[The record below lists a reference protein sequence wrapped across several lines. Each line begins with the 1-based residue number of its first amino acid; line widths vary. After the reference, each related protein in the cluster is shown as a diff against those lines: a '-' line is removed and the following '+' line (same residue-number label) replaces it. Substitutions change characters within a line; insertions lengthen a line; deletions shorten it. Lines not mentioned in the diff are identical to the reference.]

1 MSIIK
6 ESIEGTKISVDISSS
21 NITSASYD
29 TTSKDLLVIFK
40 NGSIYEYKN
49 FPWAQFTKFRMSE
62 SQGKFFTTEI
72 KNNYPYKK
80 IK

>member
-6 ESIEGTKISVDISSS
+6 ENIVGEKISVDINSS

-29 TTSKDLLVIFK
+29 TNTKDLLIIFK

-49 FPWAQFTKFRMSE
+49 FPWAQFTKFRMAD
-62 SQGKFFTTEI
+62 SQGKFFILEI
-72 KNNYPYKK
+72 KNKYPYKK